1 MRRRHSRGADRYKK
15 NNHIIIVLV
24 SALKEKYRVKQK
36 HIIGDGNLKLMV
48 GAGMAILK
56 KL

>member
-1 MRRRHSRGADRYKK
+1 
-15 NNHIIIVLV
+15 
-24 SALKEKYRVKQK
+24 VKQK
-36 HIIGDGNLKLMV
+36 HIIGDGNLKLTV